1 MGDATMARAS
11 AKSRKAASAK
21 AKAAGSSG
29 TPIDRIVDAALDEA
43 AETGWRELTLAGVA
57 DRAGMDLGAL
67 LLLAPTKFRL
77 LSAFLDRIDR
87 ATLGGVKSPDARD
100 KVRDRLFEIIMRRFD
115 ALNAHREG
123 AKAMISGLLYD
134 PLMAVCI
141 GMRFRRSVAAMLAGA
156 GVRAD
161 GLIGRLRVK
170 GLAAVSLAGLRAWM
184 RDDTEDMAKTMAAV
198 DRALAQ
204 AERLSRLL
212 PGAHRH
218 GEDATET
225 T

>member
-1 MGDATMARAS
+1 MARAS
-11 AKSRKAASAK
+11 AKSRKASSAK
-21 AKAAGSSG
+21 AKTASSSG
-29 TPIDRIVDAALDEA
+29 TPIDRVVDAALDEA
-43 AETGWRELTLAGVA
+43 AETGWRGLTLDGVA
-57 DRAGMDLGAL
+57 TRAGMDLGEL
-67 LLLAPTKFRL
+67 LLLTPTKFRL
-77 LSAFLDRIDR
+77 LSVFLDRIDR

-115 ALNAHREG
+115 ALNAHRDG

-141 GMRFRRSVAAMLAGA
+141 GVRFRRSVAAMLAAA

-184 RDDTEDMAKTMAAV
+184 RDDTDDMAKTMATV
-198 DRALAQ
+198 DRALAR
-204 AERLSRLL
+204 AERLARFL
-212 PGAHRH
+212 PGAPRDS
-218 GEDATET
+218 EEPAEAT
-225 T
+225 